1 MTIRKIH
8 LKVSWLVSL
17 LGLFLLTGCSYSNY
31 LHMNYQV
38 HHSPVWNQDSTT
50 LAFVLSTRAWLPAKG
65 LSRFPDGGMPKN
77 LYKEVALYSY
87 DTIHKQLSKI
97 STFPGLTELLGSH
110 RSNWSSRLYF
120 HNNRLY
126 YQIAPLMDWQWYIKH
141 ANTEEEKREIENLE
155 TKYAQPFYYD
165 QGTQSIEK
173 SDTSTFQSIYVKPS
187 KSPWHATK
195 VALMKMPLSSIG
207 LDVQT
212 IYPKSDD
219 AYIEETLLLQ
229 NPSPVTRRAVA
240 EQIMTKQSK
249 ELIHSYISRIDK
261 QIADLEGTEKLNYE
275 RRIEPIYQLLQGML

>member
-8 LKVSWLVSL
+8 LKVSWLISL

-38 HHSPVWNQDSTT
+38 HHSPVWNQDSTAI
-50 LAFVLSTRAWLPAKG
+50 AFVLSTHAWLPAKG
-65 LSRFPDGGMPKN
+65 LSRFPDGGTPKE
-77 LYKEVALYSY
+77 LYQEVALYSY
-87 DTIHKQLSKI
+87 DTIHKRLTKI

-110 RSNWSSRLYF
+110 RSNWKSTLYF
-120 HNNRLY
+120 HANELY
-126 YQIAPLMDWQWYIKH
+126 YKISPLMDWQWYIKQ

-165 QGTQSIEK
+165 QATQSIEK
-173 SDTSTFQSIYVKPS
+173 TDTSTFQSIYEKPS
-187 KSPWHATK
+187 KSPWHLTK
-195 VALMKMPLSSIG
+195 MALMEIPLSNIG

-229 NPSPVTRRAVA
+229 NPSAATRRAVA
-240 EQIMTKQSK
+240 EQIMVKQSK
-249 ELIHSYISRIDK
+249 ELIESYINRIDK

-275 RRIEPIYQLLQGML
+275 RRIEPVYQILQSML